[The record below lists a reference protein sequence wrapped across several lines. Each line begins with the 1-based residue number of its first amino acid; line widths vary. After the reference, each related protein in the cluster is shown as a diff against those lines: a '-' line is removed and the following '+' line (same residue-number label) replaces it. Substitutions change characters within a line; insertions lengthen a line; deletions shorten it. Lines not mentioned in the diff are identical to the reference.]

1 MELIL
6 IPSGP
11 MQEPAASISGLVL
24 ETATFERIP
33 ASRAMLFILTIPLAI
48 SEMKALKMQP
58 KN

>member
-1 MELIL
+1 
-6 IPSGP
+6 

-48 SEMKALKMQP
+48 SEMKSLKMQP